1 MFTRPRGD
9 AADAYDDAAML
20 MENHLKMLGT
30 HGQVDSWRL
39 DNAMENDADDAW
51 LGGCNLLLEDL
62 RAAERM
68 KGCPSTPR
76 LPSNTKMMVLL
87 MVMMMTVVEM
97 IMMMMSI
104 LLPVGPGNGDDE
116 KMKTSEN

>member
-1 MFTRPRGD
+1 M
-9 AADAYDDAAML
+9 
-20 MENHLKMLGT
+20 
-30 HGQVDSWRL
+30 
-39 DNAMENDADDAW
+39 
-51 LGGCNLLLEDL
+51 EDL

-87 MVMMMTVVEM
+87 MVMMMAVVEM

-104 LLPVGPGNGDDE
+104 LLPVGPGNGDDKE
-116 KMKTSEN
+116 MNTSDH